1 MTKTTLSRRTMFGAA
16 AALAAAPAVAAG
28 QALASG
34 QTTIGKL
41 WAQAESLNVQ
51 LDAHRAAITEAA
63 QNGGISG
70 WMRLGGQANA
80 LGQRRYDLL
89 VAILKT
95 RPEDTQDLAI
105 LGKVVLDGDIQNGAR
120 NWAAEQLAH
129 ATVAFHGTRAA

>member
-16 AALAAAPAVAAG
+16 AALAAAPVAAG

-34 QTTIGKL
+34 TTTIGRL
-41 WAQAESLNVQ
+41 WSQAESLNDQ
-51 LDAHRAAITEAA
+51 LAAHRAAITEAA
-63 QNGGISG
+63 ANGGISG
-70 WMRLGGQANA
+70 WMRLGGQANV
-80 LGQRRYDLL
+80 LGQRRYDAL

-95 RPEDTQDLAI
+95 KPESTQDLAI

-120 NWAAEQLAH
+120 NWAGEQLAN